1 MDNSLNQHNDLVLVT
16 IDTGVMTIQL
26 NRPAKKNALNLDMY
40 RAMTSALRSAV
51 EDSGVRVILFAGS
64 EGCFTSGNDL
74 ADFAGASDL
83 LAADN
88 PIVTFMA
95 AMSKCPK
102 PVVVAVDGLAV
113 GIGTTLLMHSDLVYA
128 SPASTFKLPF
138 VSLGLCPEFGAS
150 FLLPRIVGYAKATQW
165 LLFGEFFSSSE
176 ALDAGL
182 INEVV
187 EKPLAYAKA
196 QSMTLAQQAPAAV
209 RSAKALMRAPL
220 QPELDQVITT
230 EIELFTKALQG
241 EEFKEAVTAFFEKRQ
256 PNFSNCA

>member
-1 MDNSLNQHNDLVLVT
+1 MDNSLSPNNDLVLVD

-40 RAMTSALRSAV
+40 RTMTSALNSAI
-51 EDSGVRVILFAGS
+51 EDFGVRVILFAGS

-74 ADFAGASDL
+74 ADFANASDL

-88 PIVTFMA
+88 PIVAFMTA
-95 AMSKCPK
+95 LSKCPK

-128 SPASTFKLPF
+128 SSAATFKLPF

-150 FLLPRIVGYAKATQW
+150 FLLPRIVGYAKAAQW
-165 LLFGEFFSSSE
+165 LLFGEFFSSGE

-182 INEVV
+182 INEIV
-187 EKPLAYAKA
+187 EEPLAYAKA
-196 QSMTLAQQAPAAV
+196 QSMVLAQQAPAAV
-209 RSAKALMRAPL
+209 RSAKALMKAPL

-230 EIELFTKALQG
+230 EIEVFTNALQG

-256 PNFSNCA
+256 PNFSNCE